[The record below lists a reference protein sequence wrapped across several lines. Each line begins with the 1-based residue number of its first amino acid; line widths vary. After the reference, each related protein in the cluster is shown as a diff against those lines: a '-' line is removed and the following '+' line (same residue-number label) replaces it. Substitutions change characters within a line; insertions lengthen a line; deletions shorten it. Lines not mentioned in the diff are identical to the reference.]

1 MAVTKMKSKNSERGF
16 SLIELLIV
24 IGVMTV
30 LSAMAIISVAPARM
44 NARADAAMDAV
55 VTQLRLAR
63 QLAIAKRRN
72 VVVSFVSPNQIQINI
87 LYRTGEVAGN
97 PIQPTYLNDATNA
110 VTDTSQFMSWGAL
123 GALPITGFAN
133 GASSGINVT
142 QLSGGT
148 SPCVLFTTTGALVGT
163 TCGGAGLGDLASNNP
178 SNLAV
183 FIGRT
188 GLPSTARAITVMGS
202 TGRVRT
208 YSWDGKQ
215 WRP

>member
-1 MAVTKMKSKNSERGF
+1 VIKLKNNPQRGF

-24 IGVMTV
+24 LAIVFT
-30 LSAMAIISVAPARM
+30 LSAMAIINVAPARM
-44 NARADAAMDAV
+44 NARADAAMDGV

-72 VVVSFVSPNQIQINI
+72 VVVTFVSPNQIQINI

-97 PIQPTYLNDATNA
+97 PIQPIYLNDASKG
-110 VTDTSQFMSWGAL
+110 VTDTSQFMGWSAL

-142 QLSGGT
+142 QLNGGT

-163 TCGGAGLGDLASNNP
+163 TCGGSGLVDLASNNP

-183 FIGRT
+183 FIGRP

-208 YSWDGKQ
+208 YNWDGIQ